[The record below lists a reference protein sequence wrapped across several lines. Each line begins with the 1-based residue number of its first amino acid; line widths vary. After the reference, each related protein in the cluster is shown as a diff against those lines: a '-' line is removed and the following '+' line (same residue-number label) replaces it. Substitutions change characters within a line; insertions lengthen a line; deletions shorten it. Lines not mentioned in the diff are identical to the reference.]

1 MEKRIARL
9 ESFNARGSD
18 GNTYTVNAYEH
29 QCRVGMFNTDP
40 EHWEPTGLAE
50 YKLSDGRHVDL
61 DANGRLVVSGTS
73 LTLERETAPRPAS

>member
-61 DANGRLVVSGTS
+61 DANGRLVVSGTN
-73 LTLERETAPRPAS
+73 LTLERETVAH